1 MTGAALRLAAGAD
14 RLSAARAEAVAGELR
29 SAHPAREVRL
39 VAVAPPGRAPG
50 GGLEA
55 VEAVRRAVLAGE
67 ADAGVHAFGD
77 LPLAPADGLV
87 VAAVPMRADP
97 RDALISRDGK
107 ALPFQPP
114 GTRIGTDSA
123 RCAAQLLRRRSD
135 LVIAPARGDAPA
147 RLAALDR
154 GEVDA
159 LVLPAADL
167 HLLGLL
173 DRVTQY
179 FDTDLMIPAPGQ
191 GAVALE
197 ARDGDRAVL
206 ELLAPL
212 HDEATAYAVRA
223 ERVCL
228 ERLGGDASRP
238 IGIFALTDGEI
249 MAVHGIVS
257 RPDGSKSAR
266 LRWSGPWRAADD
278 VGETLAELLL
288 AAGAGNHLGLA
299 TPGGSFGGNG
309 ASHTQPGSR

>member
-1 MTGAALRLAAGAD
+1 MTGPALRLAAGGD

-29 SAHPAREVRL
+29 AAHPALDVRVVL
-39 VAVAPPGRAPG
+39 VPAPDRSAVA
-50 GGLEA
+50 L
-55 VEAVRRAVLAGE
+55 AVRRAVLDGE
-67 ADAGVHAFGD
+67 ADVGVHAFGD
-77 LPLAPADGLV
+77 LPLAPAEGLV
-87 VAAVPMRADP
+87 VGAVPMRADA
-97 RDALISRDGK
+97 RDVLIARDGK
-107 ALPFQPP
+107 ALQFQPP

-135 LVIAPARGDAPA
+135 LAIAPIRGDALE

-167 HLLGLL
+167 QPLDLL
-173 DRVTQY
+173 DRATQY
-179 FDTDLMIPAPGQ
+179 FDSDLMIPAPGQ
-191 GAVALE
+191 GALALE
-197 ARDGDRAVL
+197 ARDGDRATIDR
-206 ELLAPL
+206 LAPL

-228 ERLGGDASRP
+228 ERLGGDSSRP
-238 IGIFALTDGEI
+238 IGIFALTDGEL

-257 RPDGSKSAR
+257 RPDGSRSAR

-288 AAGAGNHLGLA
+288 AAGAGNHLGHRPP
-299 TPGGSFGGNG
+299 PGGAFGGNG
-309 ASHTQPGSR
+309 VARDTV